1 MFRGLSYLLNFH
13 SYGTLIFSKVN
24 ETEVRKEILNL
35 SSKKASKNSD
45 ISAKTLK
52 KSVYI
57 YIKEIT
63 FIMNYCIE
71 NGIFAD
77 DHKLADISRIF

>member
-13 SYGTLIFSKVN
+13 SYGTLIFSKVA

-35 SSKKASKNSD
+35 SSLKASKNSD
-45 ISAKTLK
+45 ILAKILK
-52 KSVYI
+52 ESVYI